1 MSNFNLYSKYYD
13 LLYKHKDYKAES
25 DYVFNALNEY
35 DKNIESILE
44 LGCGSGAHANFLS
57 KKGLEIT
64 GIERSESMV
73 QEAID
78 KDIPN
83 FNPLIAD
90 ITNFKIDKQFDAVIS
105 LFHVIS
111 YLTDNESLINC
122 FKLTNQHLKQD
133 GMFLFDIWY
142 SPAVYVQ
149 KPETRIKRLENND
162 IKITRIAESQ
172 INYNSNIVDVHF
184 EVNILNKHN
193 NRLEI
198 INEKHPMRHFSI
210 LELDLLAQL
219 TGFEIIK
226 AEEFLTHNIPNENTW
241 GVCVIL
247 KKK

>member
-1 MSNFNLYSKYYD
+1 MKKTLTIFTALALMSFA
-13 LLYKHKDYKAES
+13 AERFITIKFS
-25 DYVFNALNEY
+25 ICIR
-35 DKNIESILE
+35 DKLCTEKISLVGYFFPKNSN
-44 LGCGSGAHANFLS
+44 S
-57 KKGLEIT
+57 
-64 GIERSESMV
+64 
-73 QEAID
+73 
-78 KDIPN
+78 
-83 FNPLIAD
+83 NPC
-90 ITNFKIDKQFDAVIS
+90 TNFKIDKQFDAAIS

-111 YLTDNESLINC
+111 YLTDNESLVNC

-162 IKITRIAESQ
+162 IKITRIAESE

-184 EVNILNKHN
+184 EVNILNKYN

-226 AEEFLTHNIPNENTW
+226 AEEFLTYNIPNEN
-241 GVCVIL
+241 I
-247 KKK
+247 

>member
-1 MSNFNLYSKYYD
+1 MSNFKSYSKYYD
-13 LLYKHKDYKAES
+13 LLYKDKDYKAES

-35 DKNIESILE
+35 DTNIESILE
-44 LGCGSGAHANFLS
+44 LGCGSGCHANFLS

-73 QEAID
+73 QEAIT
-78 KDIPN
+78 KNIPN

-122 FKLTNQHLKQD
+122 FKLTNQHLKHN
-133 GMFLFDIWY
+133 GLFLFDIWY

-149 KPETRIKRLENND
+149 KPGTRIKRLENND

-172 INYNSNIVDVHF
+172 INYNRNIVDVNF
-184 EVNILNKHN
+184 EVNILNKYN

-198 INEKHPMRHFSI
+198 INENHPMRHFSL

-219 TGFEIIK
+219 TGFELIK

-241 GVCVIL
+241 GVSVIF